1 MKVIMIHKPQKKIQD
16 MAKQITQK
24 VSWVGKVDWELT
36 QFHGDE
42 YSTHRGSSYNSYLI
56 RDRKTA
62 LIDTVWLPYD
72 REFVARLKQ
81 DIELKNID
89 YVIMQHNE
97 VDHSGALPEL
107 MREIPDVPI
116 YCTKK
121 GEAIIRGHYH
131 QDWHFVN
138 VKTGDTLSLGETTLT
153 FVEAPML
160 HWPDTMFTYM
170 DGDGGILFSNDGFG
184 QHFATESLYNDAVC
198 RAELMCEAEKYYANI
213 LNPFS
218 PMVTKKIRQI
228 LDMNLPLA
236 MICPSHGVIWKDNP
250 AQIVEKYLAW
260 ADAYHENQVTV
271 VYDTM
276 WQSTRKMADAITEG
290 IREALPDTTVI
301 VKNIAHNDKND
312 VITEIFRSRA
322 VLVGSPTINNGH
334 TFAIAGL
341 LEMVSGLKFKN
352 KKAAAFGSYGWG
364 GGAVRQI
371 GTKLQE
377 AGFELVNDGI
387 AKLWVPDMPALAD
400 CVEFGREFARALR

>member
-1 MKVIMIHKPQKKIQD
+1 

-260 ADAYHENQVTV
+260 ADAYQENQVTV

>member
-1 MKVIMIHKPQKKIQD
+1 

-56 RDRKTA
+56 RDQKTV
-62 LIDTVWLPYD
+62 LIDTVWQPYD
-72 REFVARLKQ
+72 REFVARLRQ
-81 DIELKNID
+81 DTDLKKID
-89 YVIMQHNE
+89 CIIMQHNE

-121 GEAIIRGHYH
+121 GEDIIRGHYH
-131 QDWHFVN
+131 QDWNFVN
-138 VKTGDTLSLGETTLT
+138 VKTGDTLPLGETTLT
-153 FVEAPML
+153 FIEAPML

-170 DGDGGILFSNDGFG
+170 DSDGGILFSNDGFG

-198 RAELMCEAEKYYANI
+198 RAELMYEAEKYYANI

-228 LDMNLPLA
+228 LGMNLPLA

-250 AQIVEKYLAW
+250 VQIVEKYLAW
-260 ADAYHENQVTV
+260 ADAYQENQVTV

-290 IREALPDTTVI
+290 IRDVQPDTTVI
-301 VKNIAHNDKND
+301 VKNVSHDDKND
-312 VITEIFRSRA
+312 IITEIFRSRA

-341 LEMVSGLKFKN
+341 LEMAAGLKFKN

-364 GGAVRQI
+364 GGAVKQI
-371 GTKLQE
+371 SSKLQE
-377 AGFELVNDGI
+377 AGFELVDDGI
-387 AKLWVPDMPALAD
+387 AKLWVPDTLALAD
-400 CVEFGREFARALR
+400 CVEYGRQFARAL

>member
-260 ADAYHENQVTV
+260 ADAYQENQVTV

>member
-1 MKVIMIHKPQKKIQD
+1 

-107 MREIPDVPI
+107 MCEIPDVPI

-260 ADAYHENQVTV
+260 ADAYQENQVTV

-301 VKNIAHNDKND
+301 VKNIALDDKND

-352 KKAAAFGSYGWG
+352 KKAAAFGSYGWD

-371 GTKLQE
+371 GTKLKE